1 MLDLDCRGYSNGNV
15 SSTSAGACEKIQVQW
30 RLCFEEKGVCCR
42 SYLRKQSINYDTY
55 LHGKGE
61 MYSIM
66 LSRVNKA
73 RR

>member
-1 MLDLDCRGYSNGNV
+1 MKRKESVVGG
-15 SSTSAGACEKIQVQW
+15 
-30 RLCFEEKGVCCR
+30 
-42 SYLRKQSINYDTY
+42 YLRKQSINYNTY

-66 LSRVNKA
+66 LSWVNKA